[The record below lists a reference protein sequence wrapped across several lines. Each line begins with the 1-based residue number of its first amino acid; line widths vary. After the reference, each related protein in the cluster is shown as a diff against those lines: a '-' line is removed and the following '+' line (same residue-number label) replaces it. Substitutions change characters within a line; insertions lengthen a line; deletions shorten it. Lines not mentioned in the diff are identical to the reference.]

1 MVDDLHWQFSP
12 AGFFLLLRF
21 VAVLANFRHG
31 DVVPMS
37 YKTQLISTTAE
48 VFETPWLDAMRSQ
61 MPRFGQPSTLSFE
74 PKSLPYVES
83 ATEDKLKIAFAFS
96 HDELVVPR
104 VVVRDKEGAERLE
117 RLVFTFS
124 YEGGSIVRVR
134 SDASTGH
141 AGTGSDRGGFDVE
154 YRWDRVPEEDEE
166 AGISVVFLVSLL
178 LMVFV
183 GVDACRLSEE
193 EDVRRRR

>member
-1 MVDDLHWQFSP
+1 MSP
-12 AGFFLLLRF
+12 A
-21 VAVLANFRHG
+21 
-31 DVVPMS
+31 
-37 YKTQLISTTAE
+37 
-48 VFETPWLDAMRSQ
+48 
-61 MPRFGQPSTLSFE
+61 
-74 PKSLPYVES
+74 
-83 ATEDKLKIAFAFS
+83 
-96 HDELVVPR
+96 
-104 VVVRDKEGAERLE
+104 
-117 RLVFTFS
+117 
-124 YEGGSIVRVR
+124 
-134 SDASTGH
+134 GH